1 MTMVQP
7 TGAVIAASD
16 LGKTF
21 STKIGKGIRRET
33 KVVNAVQGFNLHVT
47 RGEMVGFIGPNGA
60 GKSTTIKMITG
71 VLAPSTGNIRVLDLT
86 PLTHRR
92 QLTKQLG
99 VVFGQRSQLWWDLPV
114 EDSFSL
120 LRHVY
125 KRTQQQH
132 QFALNELVELF
143 ELSSFIDSPVR
154 SLSLGQRMRAEIAAA
169 LLHQPDLLV
178 LDEPTI
184 GLDVVAKAAVRSALS
199 AMNKARNVTM
209 LLTTHD
215 LADIE
220 QLCDRVVIID
230 HGRIVEDGPLNT
242 VTARY
247 GPTATL
253 EEIVT
258 TISRKLTPPN

>member
-1 MTMVQP
+1 MKATSTVDGP
-7 TGAVIAASD
+7 VIMASH
-16 LGKTF
+16 LGKSF
-21 STKIGKGIRRET
+21 KTKVGKGLRRLT
-33 KVVNAVQGFNLHVT
+33 KVVDAVAGVSLTVT
-47 RGEMVGFIGPNGA
+47 KGEMVGFIGPNGA

-71 VLAPSTGNIRVLDLT
+71 VLAPSTGSLTVLGLT
-86 PLTHRR
+86 PLTQRR

-99 VVFGQRSQLWWDLPV
+99 IVFGQRSQLWWDLPV

-125 KRTQQQH
+125 KRTERQH
-132 QFALNELVELF
+132 RDSLDELVDLF
-143 ELSSFIDSPVR
+143 ELSSFLDSPVR

-199 AMNKARNVTM
+199 AMNQSRGVTM

-215 LADIE
+215 LTDIE
-220 QLCDRVVIID
+220 QLCERVIIID
-230 HGRIVEDGPLNT
+230 HGVIVEDGELQE

-247 GPTATL
+247 GSAATL

-258 TISRKLTPPN
+258 AISRTRRSP